1 MKRLLRIIG
10 WLLLGISL
18 LLGGLFIF
26 LESSTG
32 QDFLTKQVVSYLRT
46 KLNTKIEIEKVRFHI
61 PDWISLENV
70 YIQDLRQ
77 DTLIA
82 GKRLYIDVDMLAL
95 LQSKVAINQVELE
108 SIRVKINRTL
118 PDTTYNFNF
127 ILQAFDSPSKAKDTT
142 TAPAAPLEI
151 GLKHVKLSHVK
162 VTYKDA
168 LLGTDA
174 DANLSFLEAEFDKF
188 NFDKSQYHFAKI
200 NGDGGTVSLHLYK
213 PLHTSTN
220 SNVASTN
227 KNPSDT
233 LDFNLKKISL
243 ANFNW
248 AFDGD
253 EDGIKNKIKLGKF
266 EAEGNGFY
274 LEKQQVGLKSIL
286 LENTETFVEFAKKP
300 QKPSNSDSKPNNW
313 VINIAKTQVKNN
325 SIRYDDFNAV
335 PQAKGFDASHLELKK
350 LGLTLN
356 NFIFSPKLI
365 SGQLDKATFNERSGL
380 IVQNITSN
388 FSYTDKQVSLRKL
401 LFKTPNTLLQDEF
414 LIQYN
419 SVDDFTKNLGKVRLK
434 LNLKKSQ
441 LAVKDL
447 LILVPDLAKNPTF
460 KGRENDIIKADGMVS
475 GTVDNLSV
483 PKLSVDGFGET
494 HLQVSGRILGLPNTD
509 KLGLDLNIGELS
521 MSKKDILQM
530 AGDSAIPKSI
540 ELPAFVKVHGSIKG
554 KLQNLV
560 IDAALDS
567 EFGGAS
573 FKGSLGNITADK
585 NQTGGVPHY
594 DGRIIFQDFDLG
606 KLTKQP
612 ENVGKLTLDAT
623 VKGSGFDP
631 KTMQAT
637 VDGTAQKATINGYE
651 YNNLALKGSIKD
663 QIAIFDASVT
673 DQNSKIKIVGR
684 ANLADEYPA
693 IVADISIDELDLQ
706 KLNFYAK
713 NLKIQGDIQLNMT
726 STDPENPLGEILINK
741 AIALKDGKRIPLDK
755 VSLNFKT
762 IGQRSADNQRDIVL
776 KSPFFNAH
784 INGKFNYVQIA
795 DILLTEVNKYFAL
808 PAFPYTPITTGYN
821 LTVDATLNNHP
832 IIQSFV
838 PAITKLDTIKV
849 SAKLDSKAD
858 TTLKASFFIPFV
870 EYDTSTIS
878 NARFK
883 IFGTNNKAEY
893 EGNIAQVIYGDYRVR
908 RAFIGGEVS
917 NNVLSLNLIVK
928 DSLNVNRYGFAGN
941 LRSIDDKLRL
951 NLSKNGTL
959 IDYKKW
965 ESDSTG
971 YIDYSPKGLF
981 IKDLVLKQDKQKLLI
996 NSLSSEPNSP
1006 LQIQI
1011 DSLAIKPFVTLATL
1025 DSTLASGTL
1034 NGSFKLSNYMTSPE
1048 FTGDLSIK
1056 NFTFTQIPIGNLSV
1070 IAANETSNKI
1080 NVKATLIENNNDIR
1094 LDGNYVLKSKQ
1105 PLDFKID
1112 INKLGAKTIEAF
1124 SFGELKNAKG
1134 NLDGTLFL
1142 KGEPSRPAI
1151 DGEIRFDTVSF
1162 SLAQLGAN
1170 YRIQNQ
1176 SMVFKNS
1183 TVIFNKFSIADTLGQ
1198 NLLVDGSLSLQNLPN
1213 YSYKL
1218 DLDTKNFMVLNG
1230 SRKDNDFFYGKGFID
1245 ANLSVKGIGTKPA
1258 IEGNVKVKNGSDI
1271 TVIMPDSEI
1280 DKAETDGIVQ
1290 FVNLKNPSANIALI
1304 DSSELN
1310 NMFDFAEEVSLNIEV
1325 DDKSLLTV
1333 VVDELNGDNIK
1344 VKGNAQL
1351 NTGITPSGQ
1360 SYVLG
1365 LYELTSGSYDLSFQF
1380 LKKQFLIEKGSSL
1393 LWSGDPMQAQI
1404 DITAAYK
1411 IIAEVP
1417 RVDANEKT
1425 LGKVPLEVLLKMS
1438 GNLSNPVV
1446 DFDIRV
1452 DANAPNDMSE
1462 AIKNDGYLA
1471 TLKQSPVDMN
1481 KQVFALLVLNRFL
1494 TEQSTDFFS
1503 GINPEAIAR
1512 QSVSKLLSDQLNLL
1526 AGDLIKGIKLDF
1538 NLNSTAVNTEGVN
1551 KAKTDLNVGLSKAF
1565 LNDRLKIAVGRNFQ
1579 LENTTGTASSNEIVD
1594 NISLN
1599 YNLSKDGR
1607 YLFSAYRK
1615 NQYQAILDGFVVET
1629 GVAFSITLDY
1639 EYFKELF
1646 QKKK

>member
-18 LLGGLFIF
+18 LIGGLFIF
-26 LESSTG
+26 LESSIG
-32 QDFLTKQVVSYLRT
+32 QDFLTKQVVSYLHT
-46 KLNTKIEIEKVRFHI
+46 KLKTKIEIGKVRFHI

-70 YIQDLRQ
+70 YVQDLEK

-82 GKRLYIDVDMLAL
+82 GKKIYLDVDMLAL
-95 LQSKVAINQVELE
+95 LQNKVAINQVELE
-108 SIRVKINRTL
+108 GIRAKINRTL
-118 PDTTYNFNF
+118 PDTTFNFNF
-127 ILQAFDSPSKAKDTT
+127 ILLAFDTSSKEKDTT
-142 TAPAAPLEI
+142 TTPPAPLEI
-151 GLKHVKLSHVK
+151 GLKKVKLSHVK

-174 DANLSFLEAEFDKF
+174 DANLNFLETELDKF

-213 PLHTSTN
+213 PLRTS
-220 SNVASTN
+220 SNLTVDPTN

-233 LDFNLKKISL
+233 LDFNFKKISL
-243 ANFNW
+243 ANLNW
-248 AFDGD
+248 SFDSD
-253 EDGIKNKIKLGKF
+253 EDGIKNKVKLGKF

-274 LEKQQVGLKSIL
+274 LEKQQVGLKSVL
-286 LENTETFVEFAKKP
+286 LENTETLVEFVKKP
-300 QKPSNSDSKPNNW
+300 QKTNNPESKPNNW
-313 VINIAKTQVKNN
+313 AVNITKTQIKNN

-335 PQAKGFDASHLELKK
+335 TQTKGLDASHLNLKN

-356 NFIFSPKLI
+356 NFVFSPKLI
-365 SGQLDKATFNERSGL
+365 SGQLDKVAFSERSGL
-380 IVQNITSN
+380 VVQNISSD
-388 FSYTDKQVSLRKL
+388 FSYTDKQISLKKL
-401 LFKTPNTLLQDEF
+401 LIKTPNTLLQDEV
-414 LIQYN
+414 LMQYN
-419 SVDDFTKNLGKVRLK
+419 SVEDFTKDLGKVRLK

-447 LILVPDLAKNPTF
+447 FILMPGLAKNPSF
-460 KGRENDIIKADGMVS
+460 KGRENDIIKADGVVS
-475 GTVDNLSV
+475 GTVNNLLV
-483 PKLSVDGFGET
+483 QKVSVDGFGQT
-494 HLQVSGRILGLPNTD
+494 HLQVNGRILGLPNTD

-521 MSKKDILQM
+521 MSKKDILQI

-540 ELPAFVKVHGSIKG
+540 ELPEFVKVKGSIKG

-560 IDAALDS
+560 IDAALES

-585 NQTGGVPHY
+585 NQTGGVPQY
-594 DGRIIFQDFDLG
+594 DGRIVLQDFDLG

-623 VKGSGFDP
+623 IKGTGFDP
-631 KTMQAT
+631 KTMKAS

-651 YNNLALKGSIKD
+651 YTNLALKGSIQD

-684 ANLADEYPA
+684 ANLADKYPA
-693 IVADISIDELDLQ
+693 IVADISIDELDLK
-706 KLNFYAK
+706 KLNFYAQ

-726 STDPENPLGEILINK
+726 STDPENPLGEILINN
-741 AIALKDGKRIPLDK
+741 AVTLKDGKRIPLDK

-762 IGQRSADNQRDIVL
+762 IDNQRDIAI
-776 KSPFFNAH
+776 KSPFFNAQ

-795 DILLTEVNKYFAL
+795 DIFLTEINKYFAL

-821 LTVDATLNNHP
+821 LSIDATLSNHP

-838 PAITKLDTIKV
+838 PEITKLDTIKV
-849 SAKLDSKAD
+849 TAKLDSQAD
-858 TTLKASFFIPFV
+858 TTLNASIFIPFA
-870 EYDTSTIS
+870 EYDTSTIN

-883 IFGTNNKAEY
+883 IFGTKNKAEY
-893 EGNIAQVIYGDYRVR
+893 EGNIAQVIYEDYRVR

-917 NNVLSLNLIVK
+917 NNILSLNLIVK
-928 DSLNVNRYGFAGN
+928 DSLNVNRYSFAGN
-941 LRSIDDKLRL
+941 LRSIDDKIRL

-959 IDYKKW
+959 IDYRKW

-971 YIDYSPKGLF
+971 IIEYSPKGLF
-981 IKDLVLKQDKQKLLI
+981 IKDLTLRQGKQRVLI

-1006 LQIQI
+1006 LNIQI

-1025 DSTLASGTL
+1025 DSTLAAGTL
-1034 NGSFKLSNYMTSPE
+1034 DGSFKLSNYMTSPE

-1056 NFTFTQIPIGNLSV
+1056 NFIFTQIPIGNLSV

-1080 NVKATLIENNNDIR
+1080 NVKAALVENNNDIR
-1094 LDGNYVLKSKQ
+1094 LDGSYVLNSKQ
-1105 PLDFKID
+1105 PLDFKIN
-1112 INKLGAKTIEAF
+1112 INKLGAKTVEAF
-1124 SFGELKNAKG
+1124 SFGQLTNARG

-1142 KGEPSRPAI
+1142 KGEPSRPVI
-1151 DGEIRFDTVSF
+1151 DGEIRFDTVTF
-1162 SLAQLGAN
+1162 SLAQLGAK

-1183 TVIFNKFSIADTLGQ
+1183 MIAFNKFIIADTLGQ
-1198 NLLVDGSLSLQNLPN
+1198 NLLVNGSLSLQNLPN

-1218 DLDTKNFMVLNG
+1218 DLDTKNFMALNG

-1245 ANLSVKGIGTKPA
+1245 ANLSVKGVGTRPA
-1258 IEGNVKVKNGSDI
+1258 IEGNVKLKNGSDI
-1271 TVIMPDSEI
+1271 TVIMPDREI
-1280 DKAETDGIVQ
+1280 DKAETDGIIE
-1290 FVNLKNPSANIALI
+1290 FVNLKNPSADVLKA
-1304 DSSELN
+1304 DSLAIENS
-1310 NMFDFAEEVSLNIEV
+1310 FDFAEEISLNIEV
-1325 DDKSLLTV
+1325 DNKSQLTII
-1333 VVDELNGDNIK
+1333 VDELNGDNIK

-1351 NTGITPSGQ
+1351 NAGITPSGQ
-1360 SYVLG
+1360 AYVLG

-1380 LKKQFLIEKGSSL
+1380 LKKQFIIEKGSSL

-1417 RVDANEKT
+1417 RVDVNAKT

-1438 GNLSNPVV
+1438 GKLSNPIV

-1452 DANAPNDMSE
+1452 DDNAPNDISE

-1471 TLKQSPVDMN
+1471 ALKQNPVDMN
-1481 KQVFALLVLNRFL
+1481 KQVFALLVLNRFI
-1494 TEQSTDFFS
+1494 TDQSSDFFS
-1503 GINPEAIAR
+1503 GFNPEAIAR

-1538 NLNSTAVNTEGVN
+1538 NLNSTAINTEGIN

-1579 LENTTGTASSNEIVD
+1579 LENTAGTASSNEIID

>member
-1 MKRLLRIIG
+1 MIRLLRIIG

-18 LLGGLFIF
+18 LIGGLFIF
-26 LESSTG
+26 FESSIG
-32 QDFLTKQVVSYLRT
+32 QDFLTKQVVSYLHT
-46 KLNTKIEIEKVRFHI
+46 KLKTKIEIEKVRFHI

-70 YIQDLRQ
+70 YVQDLQ
-77 DTLIA
+77 KDTLIA
-82 GKRLYIDVDMLAL
+82 GKKIYIDVDMLAL

-118 PDTTYNFNF
+118 PDTTFNFNF
-127 ILQAFDSPSKAKDTT
+127 ILQAFDTPSKAKDTT
-142 TAPAAPLEI
+142 TVPAAPLEI
-151 GLKHVKLSHVK
+151 GLKHIKLSRVK
-162 VTYKDA
+162 VSYKDA

-174 DANLSFLEAEFDKF
+174 DANLSFFETELDKF

-213 PLHTSTN
+213 PLRTSSN
-220 SNVASTN
+220 LNVASTN

-248 AFDGD
+248 SFDSD

-266 EAEGNGFY
+266 EAEGNGYY
-274 LEKQQVGLKSIL
+274 LEKQQVGLKSVL
-286 LENTETFVEFAKKP
+286 LENTETLVEFAKKP
-300 QKPSNSDSKPNNW
+300 QKTNNIESKPNNW
-313 VINIAKTQVKNN
+313 AINIAKTQVKNN

-335 PQAKGFDASHLELKK
+335 TQAKGFDASHLDLKR
-350 LGLTLN
+350 LDLTLN
-356 NFIFSPKLI
+356 NFVFSPRLI
-365 SGQLDKATFNERSGL
+365 SGQLAKATFSERSGL
-380 IVQNITSN
+380 VVQNISSD
-388 FSYTDKQVSLRKL
+388 FSYTDKQISLKKL
-401 LFKTPNTLLQDEF
+401 LFKTPNTLLQDEV
-414 LIQYN
+414 LMQYN
-419 SVDDFTKNLGKVRLK
+419 SVEDFTKDLGKVRLK

-447 LILVPDLAKNPTF
+447 FILVPDLVKNPSF
-460 KGRENDIIKADGMVS
+460 KGRENDIIKANGVVS
-475 GTVDNLSV
+475 GTVNNLSV
-483 PKLSVDGFGET
+483 QKLSVDGFGET

-540 ELPAFVKVHGSIKG
+540 ELPEFVKVKGSIKG
-554 KLQNLV
+554 KLQALV
-560 IDAALDS
+560 INATLDS
-567 EFGGAS
+567 DLGGAS
-573 FKGSLGNITADK
+573 FKGNLGNITADK
-585 NQTGGVPHY
+585 NQKY
-594 DGRIIFQDFDLG
+594 DGRIILQNFDLG

-612 ENVGKLTLDAT
+612 EKVGKLTLDAT
-623 VKGSGFDP
+623 VKGTGFDP
-631 KTMQAT
+631 KTMQAS

-651 YNNLALKGSIKD
+651 YNNLALKGSIQD
-663 QIAIFDASVT
+663 QLAIFDASVT

-684 ANLADEYPA
+684 ANLAEKFPA
-693 IVADISIDELDLQ
+693 IVADISIDELDLK
-706 KLNFYAK
+706 KLNFYAQD
-713 NLKIQGDIQLNMT
+713 LKIQGDIQLNMT

-741 AIALKDGKRIPLDK
+741 AVTVKDGKRIPLDS
-755 VSLNFKT
+755 VSVAFKN
-762 IGQRSADNQRDIVL
+762 IENQRDITL
-776 KSPFFNAH
+776 KSPFLNAH
-784 INGKFNYVQIA
+784 INGKFNYAQIA
-795 DILLTEVNKYFAL
+795 DIFLTEINKYFAL
-808 PAFPYTPITTGYN
+808 PAFPYTPIANGYN
-821 LTVDATLNNHP
+821 LNINATLTNHP

-838 PAITKLDTIKV
+838 PEITKLDTIKV
-849 SAKLDSKAD
+849 TAKLDSQAD
-858 TTLKASFFIPFV
+858 TTLNASIFIPFA
-870 EYDTSTIS
+870 EYDTSTIN

-893 EGNIAQVIYGDYRVR
+893 EGNIAQVIYSGYRVR

-917 NNVLSLNLIVK
+917 NNILSLNLIAK
-928 DSLNVNRYGFAGN
+928 DSLNVNRYSFAGN
-941 LRSIDDKLRL
+941 LRSIDDKIRL

-959 IDYKKW
+959 IDYRKW

-971 YIDYSPKGLF
+971 FIDYSPKGIY
-981 IKDLVLKQDKQKLLI
+981 IKDLVLKQNKQRVMI

-1025 DSTLASGTL
+1025 DSTLAAGTL
-1034 NGSFKLSNYMTSPE
+1034 NGTFKLSNYMTSPE

-1056 NFTFTQIPIGNLSV
+1056 NFIFTQIPIGNLSV

-1080 NVKATLIENNNDIR
+1080 NVKAALVENNNDIR
-1094 LDGNYVLKSKQ
+1094 LDGSYVLNSKQ
-1105 PLDFKID
+1105 PLDFKLD
-1112 INKLGAKTIEAF
+1112 INKLGAKTVEAF
-1124 SFGELKNAKG
+1124 SFGQLTNARG

-1142 KGEPSRPAI
+1142 KGEPSKPVI
-1151 DGEIRFDTVSF
+1151 NGEIRFDTVTF
-1162 SLAQLGAN
+1162 SLAQLGAK

-1183 TVIFNKFSIADTLGQ
+1183 LIAFNKFIIADTLGQ
-1198 NLLVDGSLSLQNLPN
+1198 NLLVNGSLSLQNLPN

-1218 DLDTKNFMVLNG
+1218 DIDTKNFMALNG

-1245 ANLSVKGIGTKPA
+1245 ANLSVKGVGTKPA
-1258 IEGNVKVKNGSDI
+1258 IEGNVKLKNGSDI
-1271 TVIMPDSEI
+1271 TVIMPDREI

-1290 FVNLKNPSANIALI
+1290 FVNLKNPSANIALV

-1333 VVDELNGDNIK
+1333 IIDELNGDNIK

-1360 SYVLG
+1360 AYVLG

-1380 LKKQFLIEKGSSL
+1380 LKKQFIIEKGSSL
-1393 LWSGDPMQAQI
+1393 LWTGDPMQAQI
-1404 DITAAYK
+1404 DITATYN

-1417 RVDANEKT
+1417 RVDGTSKT

-1438 GNLSNPVV
+1438 GNLSNPIV

-1452 DANAPNDMSE
+1452 DENAANDIAE
-1462 AIKNDGYLA
+1462 AIKNDGFLA
-1471 TLKQSPVDMN
+1471 TLKQNQVDMN

-1494 TEQSTDFFS
+1494 TEQSSDFFS

-1538 NLNSTAVNTEGVN
+1538 NLNSTAINTEGVN

-1579 LENTTGTASSNEIVD
+1579 LENTAGTASSNEIVD
-1594 NISLN
+1594 NITLN

-1607 YLFSAYRK
+1607 YVFSAYRK

-1646 QKKK
+1646 QKKE

>member
-1 MKRLLRIIG
+1 MRRLLRIIG
-10 WLLLGISL
+10 WLLVGISL
-18 LLGGLFIF
+18 LFGGLFIF
-26 LESSTG
+26 LESSIG
-32 QDFLTKQVVSYLRT
+32 QDFLTKQVVSYLHT
-46 KLNTKIEIEKVRFHI
+46 KLKTKIEIEKVRFHI

-70 YIQDLRQ
+70 YVQDLQ
-77 DTLIA
+77 KDTLIA
-82 GKRLYIDVDMLAL
+82 GKKIYIDVDMLAL
-95 LQSKVAINQVELE
+95 LQNKVAINQVELQG
-108 SIRVKINRTL
+108 IRVKINRTL
-118 PDTTYNFNF
+118 PDTTFNFNF
-127 ILQAFDSPSKAKDTT
+127 IVQAFDTPSKAKDTT
-142 TAPAAPLEI
+142 TTPAAPLEI
-151 GLKHVKLSHVK
+151 GLKKIKLSNVN
-162 VTYKDA
+162 VSYKDA
-168 LLGTDA
+168 ILGTDA
-174 DANLSFLEAEFDKF
+174 DANLRYLETEFDKF

-200 NGDGGTVSLHLYK
+200 NGDGGTVSLNLYK
-213 PLHTSTN
+213 PLRPSTN
-220 SNVASTN
+220 VETTH

-233 LDFNLKKISL
+233 LDFSLKKISL
-243 ANFNW
+243 ANLNW
-248 AFDGD
+248 SFESA
-253 EDGIKNKIKLGKF
+253 EDGIKNKVKLGKF

-286 LENTETFVEFAKKP
+286 LENTETLVEFNKKP
-300 QKPSNSDSKPNNW
+300 QKPNNPESKPNNW
-313 VINIAKTQVKNN
+313 AINIAKIQVKNN
-325 SIRYDDFNAV
+325 SIRYDDFNTLT
-335 PQAKGFDASHLELKK
+335 QAKGLDASHLNVKN

-356 NFIFSPKLI
+356 NFVFSPKLI
-365 SGQLDKATFNERSGL
+365 SGQLDKATFNEHSGL
-380 IVQNITSN
+380 IVQNISSD
-388 FSYTDKQVSLRKL
+388 FSYTDKQISFKKL
-401 LFKTPNTLLQDEF
+401 LVKTPNTLLQDEV
-414 LIQYN
+414 LMQYN
-419 SVDDFTKNLGKVRLK
+419 SVDDFTKNLGKVKLK

-447 LILVPDLAKNPTF
+447 FILVPDLAKNASF
-460 KGRENDIIKADGMVS
+460 KGRENDIIKVDGIVS
-475 GTVDNLSV
+475 GTVNNLSV
-483 PKLSVDGFGET
+483 PKLNVDGFGET
-494 HLQVSGRILGLPNTD
+494 HLQINGRILGLPNTD

-540 ELPAFVKVHGSIKG
+540 ELPEFVKIKGSIKG
-554 KLQNLV
+554 KIQDLV

-585 NQTGGVPHY
+585 NQKY

-612 ENVGKLTLDAT
+612 ETVGKLTLDAT
-623 VKGSGFDP
+623 IKGTGFDP
-631 KTMQAT
+631 KTMQAS
-637 VDGTAQKATINGYE
+637 VEGTAQKASIKGYE
-651 YNNLALKGSIKD
+651 YSNLALKGSIKD
-663 QIAIFDASVT
+663 QNAIFDASIT
-673 DQNSKIKIVGR
+673 DQNSKIRIVGR

-693 IVADISIDELDLQ
+693 IVADVSIDELDLK
-706 KLNFYAK
+706 KLNFYAE
-713 NLKIQGDIQLNMT
+713 NLKIQGDIRLNMT
-726 STDPENPLGEILINK
+726 STNPENPLGEILINK
-741 AIALKDGKRIPLDK
+741 AVSVKDGKRIPLDK

-762 IGQRSADNQRDIVL
+762 IDNQRDITL

-808 PAFPYTPITTGYN
+808 PAFPYTPITNDYS
-821 LTVDATLNNHP
+821 LKVDATLNNHP
-832 IIQSFV
+832 IIQSFI
-838 PAITKLDTIKV
+838 PEITKLDTIKV
-849 SAKLDSKAD
+849 SATLNNKAD
-858 TTLKASFFIPFV
+858 TTLNASFFIPFV
-870 EYDTSTIS
+870 EYDTSTVN

-883 IFGTNNKAEY
+883 IFGTNNKAKY
-893 EGNIAQVIYGDYRVR
+893 EGNIAQVIYDGYRVR

-928 DSLNVNRYGFAGN
+928 DSLNANRYGFAGN

-959 IDYKKW
+959 IDYRKW

-971 YIDYSPKGLF
+971 FIDYSPKGVY

-996 NSLSSEPNSP
+996 NSLSPEPNSP

-1011 DSLAIKPFVTLATL
+1011 DSLVIKPFVTIATL

-1048 FTGDLSIK
+1048 FTGDLAIQ
-1056 NFTFTQIPIGNLSV
+1056 NFAFTQIPIGNLSV
-1070 IAANETSNKI
+1070 TATNETSNKI
-1080 NVKATLIENNNDIR
+1080 NVKAALVENNNNIH
-1094 LDGNYVLKSKQ
+1094 LDGNYLLKSKQ

-1112 INKLGAKTIEAF
+1112 INKLGAKTVEAF
-1124 SFGELKNAKG
+1124 SFGQLKNASG
-1134 NLDGTLFL
+1134 NLDGILFL
-1142 KGEPSRPAI
+1142 KGEPSKPVI
-1151 DGEIRFDTVSF
+1151 DGEIKFDTVSF
-1162 SLAQLGAN
+1162 SLAQLGAK

-1176 SMVFKNS
+1176 SMGFKNS
-1183 TVIFNKFSIADTLGQ
+1183 FISFNKFIIADTLGQ
-1198 NLLVDGSLSLQNLPN
+1198 NLLVNGSLSLQNLPN

-1218 DLDTKNFMVLNG
+1218 DIDTKNFMALNG

-1245 ANLSVKGIGTKPA
+1245 ANLSVKGVGTKPA
-1258 IEGNVKVKNGSDI
+1258 IEGNIKLKNGSDI
-1271 TVIMPDSEI
+1271 TVIMPDREI

-1290 FVNLKNPSANIALI
+1290 FVNLKNPSAEVKA
-1304 DSSELN
+1304 DSLDSEN
-1310 NMFDFAEEVSLNIEV
+1310 AFDFVEEVSLNIEV
-1325 DDKSLLTV
+1325 DDKSQLTV
-1333 VVDELNGDNIK
+1333 IVDELNGDNIK

-1360 SYVLG
+1360 AYVLG

-1380 LKKQFLIEKGSSL
+1380 LKKQFIIEKGSSL
-1393 LWSGDPMQAQI
+1393 LWTGDPMQAQI

-1411 IIAEVP
+1411 IVAEVP
-1417 RVDANEKT
+1417 KVDANAKA
-1425 LGKVPLEVLLKMS
+1425 LGKVPLDVLLKMS
-1438 GNLSNPVV
+1438 GNLSNPIV

-1452 DANAPNDMSE
+1452 DANAPSDISD

-1471 TLKQSPVDMN
+1471 TLKQNQVDMN

-1615 NQYQAILDGFVVET
+1615 NQYQAILDGFVVAT
-1629 GVAFSITLDY
+1629 GVSFSITLDY